1 MERMV
6 FGLIGHPLGHSLSQK
21 FFTEKFRREGINA
34 EYRMWD
40 LPQLCGREDLPDA
53 VGLRGFNVTIPY
65 KRRILPMLDAVDD
78 VAAAIGAVNV
88 VKVREEDGVRKLTGY
103 NSDAPGFRQ
112 SLVDMPGFSADDHPR
127 ALVLGTGGASKAI
140 VYALRSL
147 GIEPTLVSR
156 REAPG
161 VITYADLDAEVMATH
176 TLIVNCTPLGTFP
189 DTEAAPPIP
198 YDLVGG
204 SHFCHD
210 LVYNPSETLFMR
222 LCGERKAMVKN
233 GAEMLRNQAL
243 EAWRIWTGDNR

>member
-6 FGLIGHPLGHSLSQK
+6 FGLIGHPLGHSLSQT
-21 FFTEKFRREGINA
+21 FFTEKFRREGIKA

-40 LPQLCGREDLPDA
+40 LHRLDGRKDLPDVA
-53 VGLRGFNVTIPY
+53 GLRGFNVTIPY
-65 KRRILPMLDAVDD
+65 KTRILPMLDAVDD

-88 VKVREEDGVRKLTGY
+88 VKVTEEDGVRKLTGY

-140 VYALRSL
+140 VYALISL
-147 GIEPTLVSR
+147 GIDPTLVSR
-156 REAPG
+156 SEAPG
-161 VITYADLDAEVMATH
+161 LITYADLDAEVMATH

-198 YDLVGG
+198 YDLVSR

-222 LCGERKAMVKN
+222 LCREQGATVKN

-243 EAWRIWTGDNR
+243 EAWRIWADDNR